1 MWQLILI
8 KGSTTVKHPFP
19 WRLKCPKPKQ
29 AQKDLSFVKNNTK
42 KEMAFSIPQFQAR
55 SIIAASASTSGSGS
69 RPKIRPAR
77 TSSLQSSK
85 SQPSI
90 SEIERAI
97 GVTPDQPVHS
107 PSDINSSIMDFLGK
121 TPIGREGP
129 AEKALREAAEKF
141 TDHAEAHTA
150 SAHRFVLELFI
161 KMLPLYILAMA
172 VASGW
177 IKLPFDVP
185 FIDELIM

>member
-1 MWQLILI
+1 
-8 KGSTTVKHPFP
+8 
-19 WRLKCPKPKQ
+19 
-29 AQKDLSFVKNNTK
+29 
-42 KEMAFSIPQFQAR
+42 MAFTIPQFQAR
-55 SIIAASASTSGSGS
+55 SIIFIAVAASASTSGSK
-69 RPKIRPAR
+69 PKPTR
-77 TSSLQSSK
+77 TSSLQSTK

-97 GVTPDQPVHS
+97 GVPPDQPVHS
-107 PSDINSSIMDFLGK
+107 PSHINSSIMDLLENS
-121 TPIGREGP
+121 PIGREGP

-141 TDHAEAHTA
+141 TLHAEAHTA
-150 SAHRFVLELFI
+150 SAHRFVLELFL
-161 KMLPLYILAMA
+161 KMLPIYVLAMA

>member
-1 MWQLILI
+1 
-8 KGSTTVKHPFP
+8 
-19 WRLKCPKPKQ
+19 
-29 AQKDLSFVKNNTK
+29 
-42 KEMAFSIPQFQAR
+42 MAFSIPQFQAR
-55 SIIAASASTSGSGS
+55 SIIFIVASASTSGSK
-69 RPKIRPAR
+69 PKIRPAR

-90 SEIERAI
+90 SQIERAI

-107 PSDINSSIMDFLGK
+107 PSPSDINSSIMDFLERS
-121 TPIGREGP
+121 PIGREGP

-141 TDHAEAHTA
+141 TEHAEAHTA
-150 SAHRFVLELFI
+150 SAHRFVLELFL
-161 KMLPLYILAMA
+161 KLLPLYILAMA